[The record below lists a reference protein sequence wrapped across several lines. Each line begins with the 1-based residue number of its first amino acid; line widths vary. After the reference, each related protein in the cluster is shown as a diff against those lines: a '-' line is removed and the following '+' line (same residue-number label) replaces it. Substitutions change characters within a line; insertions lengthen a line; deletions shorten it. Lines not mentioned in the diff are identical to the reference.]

1 MESLGIILFAVIV
14 SSVVGVAVGRFLA
27 SKADGPTGPI
37 PARDYFQGLNHLLN
51 ERPDLAVETFIKAL
65 PVDDET
71 IDTHLALGTLVR
83 RRGEVDKAI
92 RIHQNVLARK
102 NLTPENKVQAELELA
117 RDYLQAGLHDR
128 AEHLLDDLVHKAEV
142 RRTALGHLL
151 EIYQRER
158 DWKQAEEIGQKL
170 LDGDDG
176 SVRMALA
183 HFLCERCDE
192 ALIAGE
198 LRQARVFV
206 ERAMDYQHCFRG
218 AWTLAR
224 VEFESKKYRKTLQ

>member
-1 MESLGIILFAVIV
+1 MMKPS
-14 SSVVGVAVGRFLA
+14 
-27 SKADGPTGPI
+27 
-37 PARDYFQGLNHLLN
+37 
-51 ERPDLAVETFIKAL
+51 
-65 PVDDET
+65 
-71 IDTHLALGTLVR
+71 THLALGTLVR

-102 NLTPENKVQAELELA
+102 DLTRENKVQAELELA

-128 AEHLLDDLVHKAEV
+128 AEHLLDVLVNKAEV

-176 SVRMALA
+176 SVRIALA

-192 ALIAGE
+192 ALMAGE
-198 LRQARVFV
+198 LRQVRVFV
-206 ERAMDYQHCFRG
+206 ERAMDYQRSFRV
-218 AWTLAR
+218 ALTFAR
-224 VEFESKKYRKTLQ
+224 VEFESKNIASRFNVWRTLKRSDRNWLQKRWNCSKTHVNRWARLRSTSHS

>member
-1 MESLGIILFAVIV
+1 MESLGITLFAVIV
-14 SSVVGVAVGRFLA
+14 SSVVGVVIGRFLA

-102 NLTPENKVQAELELA
+102 DLTRENKVQAELELA
-117 RDYLQAGLHDR
+117 RDYLQARLHDR
-128 AEHLLDDLVHKAEV
+128 SEHLLDDLVHK
-142 RRTALGHLL
+142 L
-151 EIYQRER
+151 
-158 DWKQAEEIGQKL
+158 
-170 LDGDDG
+170 
-176 SVRMALA
+176 S
-183 HFLCERCDE
+183 
-192 ALIAGE
+192 LIHISE
-198 LRQARVFV
+198 PTRP
-206 ERAMDYQHCFRG
+206 Y
-218 AWTLAR
+218 
-224 VEFESKKYRKTLQ
+224 